1 MANIEKHTPGS
12 PCWFELSTSDQNAA
26 KAFYSNL
33 FGWTIADNPMG
44 PDMVYTIFKLDGKDA
59 AACCTLQP
67 EQKAH
72 GVPPNWAV
80 YIAVENADAT
90 AAKITTAGGTMV
102 MPPFDVMDLGR
113 MAVAQ
118 DPAGATFCLW
128 QPGTNTGTQIGGVMS
143 TVGWIE
149 LTTTDEAAAAKFY
162 GDVFGWKVTAGKEG
176 GPAGPNDYG
185 HIENAGQM
193 IGGIPP
199 ASMRDPNAP
208 PNWLIYVEVPDAAAM
223 TTKANSL
230 GASVVVGPMDIGEN
244 GTISVLQD
252 PQGAFFALH
261 QAPAAK

>member
-1 MANIEKHTPGS
+1 MPTIEKHTPGS
-12 PCWFELSTSDQNAA
+12 PCWFELSTSNQDAA

-33 FGWTIADNPMG
+33 FGWSIVDNPMG
-44 PDMVYTIFKLDGKDA
+44 PDGVYTLFKIDGQDA

-67 EQKAH
+67 EQAAH

-80 YIAVENADAT
+80 YLAVENADAT
-90 AAKITTAGGTMV
+90 AEKITKAGGTV
-102 MPPFDVMDLGR
+102 VAPPFDVMDLGR
-113 MAVAQ
+113 MAVVQ

-128 QPGTNTGTQIGGVMS
+128 QPGTNTGTRIGGEMN

-149 LTTTDEAAAAKFY
+149 LTTTDETRAAKFY
-162 GDVFGWKVTAGKEG
+162 GDVFGWKVTNGKG

-185 HIENAGQM
+185 HIENGTEM

-208 PNWLIYVEVPDAAAM
+208 PSWMIYVEVADTAAA
-223 TTKANSL
+223 TDKAKSL
-230 GASVVVGPMDIGEN
+230 GATVVVGPMDIGEN

-261 QAPAAK
+261 QATAQK

>member
-1 MANIEKHTPGS
+1 MPSIDKHAPGS
-12 PCWFELSTSDQNAA
+12 PCWFELSTNNQNAA
-26 KAFYSNL
+26 KSFYSDL
-33 FGWTIADNPMG
+33 FGWTISDNPMG
-44 PDMVYTIFKLDGKDA
+44 PDAVYTIFKIDGKDA

-67 EQKAH
+67 EQAAH

-80 YIAVENADAT
+80 YIATDNADAT
-90 AAKITTAGGTMV
+90 AERITKAGGTV
-102 MPPFDVMDLGR
+102 VAPPFDVMDLGR
-113 MAVAQ
+113 MAVVQ

-128 QPGTNTGTQIGGVMS
+128 QPGLNTGTQIGGVMN

-162 GDVFGWKVTAGKEG
+162 GDVFGWKVTNGKDG

-185 HIENAGQM
+185 HIENAGTM

-208 PNWLIYVEVPDAAAM
+208 PNWLIYVEVADTAAA
-223 TTKANSL
+223 TEKAKAL
-230 GASVVVGPMDIGEN
+230 GANVVVGPMDIGES
-244 GTISVLQD
+244 GKISVLQD

-261 QAPAAK
+261 QATK

>member
-1 MANIEKHTPGS
+1 MPNIEKHTPGS
-12 PCWFELSTSDQNAA
+12 PCWFELSTSNQDAA

-33 FGWTIADNPMG
+33 FGWSIADNPMG
-44 PDMVYTIFKLDGKDA
+44 PDAVYTLFKLDGKDA

-67 EQKAH
+67 EQAAH

-90 AAKITTAGGTMV
+90 AAKITSAGGTMV

-128 QPGTNTGTQIGGVMS
+128 QPGTNTGTQIGGVMH

-162 GDVFGWKVTAGKEG
+162 GDVFGWKVTNGKG
-176 GPAGPNDYG
+176 AAAGPNDYG
-185 HIENAGQM
+185 HIDNAGTL

-199 ASMRDPNAP
+199 ASMRDPNTP
-208 PNWLIYVEVPDAAAM
+208 PNWMIYVEVADTAAM
-223 TTKANSL
+223 TTKAGSL
-230 GASVVVGPMDIGEN
+230 GANVIMGPMDIGEN

-261 QAPAAK
+261 QSPAQQ

>member
-12 PCWFELSTSDQNAA
+12 PCWFELSTSNQDAA
-26 KAFYSNL
+26 KAYYGNL
-33 FGWTIADNPMG
+33 FGWSIADNDMG
-44 PDMVYTIFKLDGKDA
+44 PAGVYTIFKIDDKDA

-67 EQKAH
+67 EQAAH

-90 AAKITTAGGTMV
+90 AAKITSAGGTMV

-128 QPGTNTGTQIGGVMS
+128 QPGLNTGTQIGGVMN

-149 LTTTDEAAAAKFY
+149 LTTPDEAAAAKFY
-162 GDVFGWKVTAGKEG
+162 GDVFGWKVTNGKG
-176 GPAGPNDYG
+176 APAGPSDYG
-185 HIENAGQM
+185 HIENAGAM

-208 PNWLIYVEVPDAAAM
+208 PNWMIYVEVADTAAM
-223 TTKANSL
+223 TTKAGSL
-230 GASVVVGPMDIGEN
+230 GANVIMGPMDIGEN

-261 QAPAAK
+261 QSPAQQ

>member
-1 MANIEKHTPGS
+1 MPNIDKHAPGS
-12 PCWFELSTSDQNAA
+12 PCWFELSTNNQDAA

-33 FGWTIADNPMG
+33 FGWAISDNQMG
-44 PDMVYTIFKLDGKDA
+44 PDMVYTIFQVDGLDA
-59 AACCTLQP
+59 AACCTLQA
-67 EQKAH
+67 EQLTH

-90 AAKITTAGGTMV
+90 AAKITSAGGAIV

-113 MAVAQ
+113 MAVVS
-118 DPAGATFCLW
+118 DPAGAVFCLW
-128 QPGTNTGTQIGGVMS
+128 QPGSNTGTRIGGVMN

-149 LTTTDEAAAAKFY
+149 LTTNNEAAAAKFY
-162 GDVFGWKVTAGKEG
+162 GDVFGWTVTNGKG
-176 GPAGPNDYG
+176 APAGPSDYG
-185 HIENAGQM
+185 HIENNGTA

-208 PNWLIYVEVPDAAAM
+208 PNWLIYVEVADTAA
-223 TTKANSL
+223 TTAKAGSL
-230 GASVVVGPMDIGEN
+230 GANVIVGPMDIGEN

-261 QAPAAK
+261 QPPATK

>member
-1 MANIEKHTPGS
+1 MATIEKHTPGS

-26 KAFYSNL
+26 KTFYSNL
-33 FGWTIADNPMG
+33 FGWQVADNPMG
-44 PDMVYTIFKLDGKDA
+44 PDMVYTIFKVDGQDA

-67 EQKAH
+67 EQAAH

-90 AAKITTAGGTMV
+90 AAKITNAGGTVV

-128 QPGTNTGTQIGGVMS
+128 QPGLNTGTQVGGVMN

-149 LTTTDEAAAAKFY
+149 LNTTDEAKAAKFY
-162 GDVFGWKVTAGKEG
+162 GDVFGWTVSNGKG
-176 GPAGPNDYG
+176 GDAGPNDYA
-185 HIENAGQM
+185 HIENAGTM

-199 ASMRDPNAP
+199 ASMRDPNTP
-208 PNWLIYVEVPDAAAM
+208 PSWLCYMEVADVAAA
-223 TTKANSL
+223 TEKAKSL
-230 GASVVVGPMDIGEN
+230 GANVFVGPMDIGEN
-244 GTISVLQD
+244 GKISVLAD
-252 PQGAFFALH
+252 PQGAVFALH
-261 QAPAAK
+261 QGTAK